1 MPKANMAVRTEI
13 NMFIRH
19 DGVPEVTGEMQEEL
33 VKIQ

>member
-1 MPKANMAVRTEI
+1 MAARTEI

-33 VKIQ
+33 IRI